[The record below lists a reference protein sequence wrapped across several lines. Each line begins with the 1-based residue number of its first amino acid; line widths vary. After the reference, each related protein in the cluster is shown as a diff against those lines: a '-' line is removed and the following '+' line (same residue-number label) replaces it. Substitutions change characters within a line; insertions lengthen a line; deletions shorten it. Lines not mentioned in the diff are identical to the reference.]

1 MAEIERIRL
10 LHDVTTRF
18 ELPKQVANDLAR
30 QLTDDD
36 RSKIDRFI
44 SGFEIE
50 NWFEA
55 IFSAMPWSMLI
66 HALSQ
71 QQFPLRSK
79 AAFQVPDFLAIVE
92 TTSLSQEPVLVE
104 VKRVT
109 NQKQTLKLSNSQL
122 ALTQEYA
129 SCLGLPLV
137 YVIYWDKLQAWTVNT
152 PDSFERRTSSKRLH
166 MLRAFEFDCSLIFG
180 DVSFFVVN
188 PLSRV
193 RVFTRCAVDGP
204 AVVHRDFGNCISDK
218 LTVDGQRYELTALE
232 SSALDSII
240 PMNQIDSAKDGDI
253 TTCTEGTDERFLIK
267 LSNWITRHLA
277 IYELSPDERHAN
289 MFAHVITEFTKRV
302 GIPQFHI
309 FPWGQT
315 PEITNIETI
324 CFKSKNGK

>member
-1 MAEIERIRL
+1 MSEIERLRL

-18 ELPKQVANDLAR
+18 DVPEQVTNDLAR

-55 IFSAMPWSMLI
+55 IFSVMPWSMLI
-66 HALSQ
+66 HGLSQ
-71 QQFPLRSK
+71 KQFPLRSK

-92 TTSLSQEPVLVE
+92 TTSLCRKPILVE

-109 NQKQTLKLSNSQL
+109 NQKQTLKLGNSQL

-129 SCLGLPLV
+129 SCLGLPIV
-137 YVIYWDKLQAWTVNT
+137 YVIYWDKLQAWTANT
-152 PDSFERRTSSKRLH
+152 PDSFERGTSSQRLR

-180 DVSFFVVN
+180 DVSFLIMN

-193 RVFTRCAVDGP
+193 RTFTRSSVDSP
-204 AVVHRDFGNCISDK
+204 AFIHRDFGNCVLDK
-218 LTVDGQRYELTALE
+218 LMVDGKSYELTSLE
-232 SSALDSII
+232 SSTLDSVI
-240 PMNQIDSAKDGDI
+240 PMNQIEVAINGDI
-253 TTCTEGTDERFLIK
+253 TRCVEGTDDRFVVK

-277 IYELSPDERHAN
+277 IYGLSPEERHAN
-289 MFAHVITEFTKRV
+289 VFANVISEFTKRV
-302 GIPQFHI
+302 GIPTFNV
-309 FPWGQT
+309 FPWGRT
-315 PEITNIETI
+315 PEIKALEAM
-324 CFKSKNGK
+324 CFRSKGVK